1 MRPWTERNG
10 WVQGI
15 WEARKMRV
23 GIALGI
29 TLGITLGIAGAAQA
43 APPAPAIKT
52 GYLVF
57 SPLGAAPVC
66 PGGTPCLYALAADGL
81 IYQVDQAGNALRVGT
96 AKAVRTSA
104 NCSALPSP
112 ANGDVCYDTSASG
125 FRFYSSGWQTPAVND
140 SLLVHKAGS
149 ETVTGVKTFTSAP
162 VLSAG
167 ATLGGNLAAGSQKVT
182 GLAQG
187 TASGEALHAGRTVS
201 TTAPLTGGGALTGD
215 LTLGIDLASPL
226 VVQGGQLN
234 VVSGGLVYLHV
245 TGAAPGALGAA
256 TVYLRVPG
264 QTADGTEYQLARTTR
279 GGGLR
284 NLYCKLGTAPGMG
297 ESVTVTARM
306 DGADL
311 ALACTISGAATTC
324 SNTATILSA
333 LAGQNLSLKAVSTAA
348 TAADLVCGFEQTN

>member
-1 MRPWTERNG
+1 MSGTVLSWWVKGMGELLEAQMMRL
-10 WVQGI
+10 
-15 WEARKMRV
+15 

-29 TLGITLGIAGAAQA
+29 ALGTVGAAQA

-66 PGGTPCLYALAADGL
+66 PGGTPCLYALASDGL

-96 AKAVRTSA
+96 AKAIRTSP
-104 NCSALPSP
+104 NCSALASP
-112 ANGDVCYDTSASG
+112 ANGDVCYDTSASA

-149 ETVTGVKTFTSAP
+149 ESITGAKTFTVSP
-162 VLSAG
+162 TFSAG
-167 ATLGGNLAAGSQKVT
+167 ATLGGNLVAGSQKIT

-187 TASGEALHAGRTVS
+187 TASGEAVHAGRAIG
-201 TTAPLTGGGALTGD
+201 TTAPLTGGGDLTGD
-215 LTLGIDLASPL
+215 LTLGISLASPL

-234 VVSGGLVYLHV
+234 IESGGLVYLHL

-264 QTADGTEYQLARTTR
+264 QVADGTEYQLARTTR
-279 GGGLR
+279 GGGIR
-284 NLYCKLGTAPGMG
+284 NLYCKLGTAPGLG
-297 ESVTVTARM
+297 ESVTVTARH
-306 DGADL
+306 DSADL
-311 ALACTISGAATTC
+311 ALACSITNLATSC
-324 SNTATILSA
+324 SNTSTILSV
-333 LAGQNLSLKAVSTAA
+333 LSGHDLSLKAVSTGAV
-348 TAADLVCGFEQTN
+348 AADLVCGFEQTN

>member
-15 WEARKMRV
+15 WEARKMMRL

-29 TLGITLGIAGAAQA
+29 ALGTVGAAQA

-57 SPLGAAPVC
+57 APLGAAPVC
-66 PGGTPCLYALAADGL
+66 PGATPCLYALASDGL

-96 AKAVRTSA
+96 AKSVRTSA

-125 FRFYSSGWQTPAVND
+125 FRFYNSGWQTPAVND

-201 TTAPLTGGGALTGD
+201 TTAPPD
-215 LTLGIDLASPL
+215 
-226 VVQGGQLN
+226 
-234 VVSGGLVYLHV
+234 
-245 TGAAPGALGAA
+245 
-256 TVYLRVPG
+256 R
-264 QTADGTEYQLARTTR
+264 R
-279 GGGLR
+279 G
-284 NLYCKLGTAPGMG
+284 
-297 ESVTVTARM
+297 
-306 DGADL
+306 
-311 ALACTISGAATTC
+311 
-324 SNTATILSA
+324 SA
-333 LAGQNLSLKAVSTAA
+333 HG
-348 TAADLVCGFEQTN
+348 